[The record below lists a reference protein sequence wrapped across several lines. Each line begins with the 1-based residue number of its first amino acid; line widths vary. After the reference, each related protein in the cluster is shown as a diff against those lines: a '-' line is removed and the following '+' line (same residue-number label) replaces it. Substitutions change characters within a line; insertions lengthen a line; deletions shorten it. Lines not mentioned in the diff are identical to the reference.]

1 MRWVWQLTRQMLPEG
16 WRQVQ
21 RDCRP
26 SLEVW
31 KVQKVQGQVQ
41 DLAAYAADAHEE
53 AVLVVEAHNAAL
65 AFCVLQISKSA

>member
-1 MRWVWQLTRQMLPEG
+1 MGLALTGQVLPEG

-21 RDCRP
+21 RDCWP

-41 DLAAYAADAHEE
+41 DLAAYAAEAHKE

-65 AFCVLQISKSA
+65 ALCVLQASKSA